1 MTKKR
6 IATLATC
13 LALVGAVA
21 VGGTLA
27 LLTSQTEDLKNTFAV
42 GDGYDVT
49 PGKPDFILQEDIVK
63 QGTNGDYVKDTGLTP
78 DGQNYDNLVSNS
90 TLHKNPFFTL
100 RDANEDGTTPPESWV
115 VAKLDQADIA
125 AMAAQNITFAAD
137 SASTGWYLVT
147 ATSADEGKTWT
158 YAQAEA
164 GLNAAALNT
173 LQADSTTT
181 KYYFVYNQ
189 KLNVTNNATTA
200 PLFTKLSV
208 GAVDSETVNTELDVY
223 GVAVQ
228 AIEGS
233 TLEANLN
240 QIVGAAAPLL
250 DAAVKG

>member
-6 IATLATC
+6 FATLATC
-13 LALVGAVA
+13 IALVGAVA

-27 LLTSQTEDLKNTFAV
+27 LLTSQTESLQNTFAV
-42 GDGYDVT
+42 GNGYDT
-49 PGKPDFILQEDIVK
+49 DPEKPDFILQEDIVK
-63 QGTNGDYVKDTGLTP
+63 QEPNGDYVASEGLTSA
-78 DGQNYDNLVSNS
+78 GQSYDNLVSN
-90 TLHKNPFFTL
+90 TALHKNPFFTL
-100 RDANEDGTTPPESWV
+100 RDANQDGTTPPESWV

-125 AMAAQNITFAAD
+125 AMATQNITFATD

-147 ATSADEGKTWT
+147 ATKADQGETWSYAKAEEGLT
-158 YAQAEA
+158 AAD
-164 GLNAAALNT
+164 LNG

-189 KLNVTNNATTA
+189 KLNVTDNATTA

-208 GAVDSETVNTELDVY
+208 GNVDAETEATNLDVY

-228 AIEGS
+228 AVEGS
-233 TLEANLN
+233 TLDANLN

-250 DAAVKG
+250 DAAVQG